1 MRAGLAGVALA
12 GVTALLVAPGGA
24 GAGGPAG
31 PDALDPLV
39 RALLEA
45 GVSSRT
51 VAGALAALPGRSYR
65 RSYERVLR
73 LKSGPGA
80 G

>member
-1 MRAGLAGVALA
+1 MVG
-12 GVTALLVAPGGA
+12 
-24 GAGGPAG
+24 
-31 PDALDPLV
+31 
-39 RALLEA
+39 EA